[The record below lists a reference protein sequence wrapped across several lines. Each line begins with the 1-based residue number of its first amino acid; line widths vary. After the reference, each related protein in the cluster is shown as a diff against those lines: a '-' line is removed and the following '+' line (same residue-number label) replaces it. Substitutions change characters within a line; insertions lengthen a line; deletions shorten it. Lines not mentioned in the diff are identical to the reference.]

1 MLLLEFVIV
10 VATIFVCCWT
20 IGEVMNII
28 EMVVDEKDEREVHKV
43 GMVVTKEWR
52 KAKSAEPEICVR
64 FSFRDNPSLNSLGP
78 LCLWQC
84 FLFSDVF

>member
-52 KAKSAEPEICVR
+52 KAKSAEAEICIR
-64 FSFRDNPSLNSLGP
+64 FSRRDN
-78 LCLWQC
+78 
-84 FLFSDVF
+84 